1 MLITISGTPGSGKTT
16 VARLLS
22 QRLNLPHVYAGD
34 LYRKAA
40 DDRGVTLA
48 QFNALCEQDHSIDR
62 SLDATMATYARQGNV
77 ILEGRLAGF
86 IALQEQVDA
95 LKVYLTASAEVRAR
109 RVAQREGRDWQTVL
123 ELNHA
128 RQASDAKR
136 YREIYGYDLDDTS
149 IYDLTLA
156 SDNQAPEALA
166 DQVAAEVVRRFGERA
181 ARGTRA

>member
-136 YREIYGYDLDDTS
+136 YREIYGYDLDDIS